1 MKKLKLNLSV
11 VAMLM
16 FIMHVSFTFAQAP
29 QFMSYQAVV
38 RNASNVL
45 VTNAPVGVKVS
56 ILQGSAMGD
65 VVFAETHAATT
76 NANGLVTLAIGS
88 GTNVSG
94 SIATIV
100 WTTGPFF
107 IMTETD
113 PAGGDNY
120 TITATSQLLSVP
132 YALYA
137 ETSGSSIPGPMG
149 PAGPQGEMGPA
160 GPQGEPGVAG
170 PQGEMGPAG
179 PQGEQGIQGEVG
191 PAGPQGEMGATGPA
205 GPQGEVGPMGP
216 MGPQGEP
223 GVGGMPVNCLQCHDH
238 DPATAPTGMAAA
250 LANAQHEIEHSKHF
264 EGAELAIEEGYSA
277 GCAPCHSHEGF
288 KSVVDNNTIPTYTF
302 NAGTGKYSFTYNAT
316 AALSSALP
324 TMPSPVGCWTCHK
337 GAASDSMALTTV
349 LPVPMTMWAMP
360 GNTKTIDLPQK
371 DGQSNLCVKCHQPRP
386 MNVSS
391 TLSNGGSVDYNDLA
405 NNPLNMFFDATVGN
419 AAPNKM
425 VPSYRSHNHYGT
437 VGAIFAATGAVEFP
451 GALPYG
457 NTSTHSTQASC
468 QDCHMAQ
475 PTGANGGHSFWVGS
489 YNESGVKSYN
499 FKGCNTA
506 GCHTTMSATNAS
518 FTGARAATQALLA
531 DLADKLRTPTGEEI
545 MHKNTDMTSN
555 IFAPLTAAGYD
566 GYLDIY
572 DPSTNP
578 DGAIRNHAPAS
589 SWTADQKALNLTKP
603 ALGNLLNV
611 QWGAIINFQMCLRE
625 WSLGVHNPAYS
636 QALLN
641 NTLDALTAAGF

>member
-16 FIMHVSFTFAQAP
+16 FVMLVSSSFAQAP

-38 RNASNVL
+38 RNASNAL

-56 ILQGSAMGD
+56 ILQGSAAGD

-88 GTNVSG
+88 GAPVAG
-94 SIATIV
+94 SIATVV
-100 WTTGPFF
+100 WTAGPFF

-113 PAGGDNY
+113 PMGGSNY

-137 ETSGSSIPGPMG
+137 ETSGSSTAGPMG
-149 PAGPQGEMGPA
+149 PAGPQGEPGLNGAAGEPGAPGEMGPA
-160 GPQGEPGVAG
+160 GPQGEPGING
-170 PQGEMGPAG
+170 LP
-179 PQGEQGIQGEVG
+179 GEV
-191 PAGPQGEMGATGPA
+191 GATGPA
-205 GPQGEVGPMGP
+205 GPAGEMGPMGP

-250 LANAQHEIEHSKHF
+250 LANASNEIEHSKHF

-277 GCAPCHSHEGF
+277 GCAPCHSHEAF
-288 KSVVDNNTIPTYTF
+288 TYVVNNNVIPTYTF
-302 NAGTGKYSFTYNAT
+302 NAGTGKYAFSYNA
-316 AALSSALP
+316 AASASSAL
-324 TMPSPVGCWTCHK
+324 TTFPSPVGCWTCHK

-386 MNVSS
+386 MNVSG

-405 NNPLNMFFDATVGN
+405 NNPTNMFFNATVGN
-419 AAPNKM
+419 AAPNKL

-437 VGAIFAATGAVEFP
+437 VGAIFSATGAVEFP

-457 NTSTHSTQASC
+457 NTSTHSTVASC

-499 FKGCNTA
+499 FKGCNTS

-518 FTGARAATQALLA
+518 FTGTMTATKTLLA

-545 MHKNTDMTSN
+545 MHKNTDATAN

-578 DGAIRNHAPAS
+578 DGVIRNHAPAS
-589 SWTADQKALNLTKP
+589 SWTAAQKADNLLKP
-603 ALGNLLNV
+603 SLGDLLNV

-625 WSLGVHNPAYS
+625 WSLGVHNPPYS